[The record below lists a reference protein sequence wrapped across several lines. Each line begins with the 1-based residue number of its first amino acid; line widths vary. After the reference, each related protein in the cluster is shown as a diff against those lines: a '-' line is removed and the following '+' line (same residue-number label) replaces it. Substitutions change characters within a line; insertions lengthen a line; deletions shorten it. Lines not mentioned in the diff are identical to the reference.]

1 MQVGNKVQNFLHI
14 LVFDGSA
21 WNEHHELELSEE
33 MVPQLSAR
41 ARNVLFGG
49 LKVKTF
55 GELFALDVE
64 TVLGAKN
71 AGVKTVREILSL
83 RNAIFNA
90 GPGDWVRGN
99 AVVEEDEV
107 ALPLLTVPADTLIPM
122 HLLQGLST
130 RSRNALL
137 SLSPHPTVGM
147 LCRLDYK
154 TVKAMRGA
162 GNLVASEL
170 MSLRGKYVASEASD
184 TTATEEPSAA
194 DFGSLSE
201 MLLVLEGT
209 GLERSRQVLA
219 LAMGLLNVHERQTL
233 EECGRVLGV
242 TRERVRQIAVKIEK
256 RLFYFPRRKALYE
269 IEMLVRE
276 MFEANNREVVPETLV
291 VKVESAFGWTGTTV
305 FSFRCLLEYLGWKI
319 EDLHD
324 DRGWGWNEDG
334 RFDWVKTYVPPTLTE
349 RRRVAI
355 KKVLTDAG
363 YTGLT
368 LDEIYTACL
377 RDYPELEIA
386 KGNIRS
392 AMNFS
397 LDGENTR
404 IIPYDRGTRQNAGT
418 RYSLNVF
425 FHDERTRAVLER
437 AATQI
442 REYMEKT
449 GLGVV
454 SVWKASQAYQSELPC
469 PLPKLGFYMM
479 MRDFKSGGLV
489 YQDYPRIAYPGIKL
503 GENTFPW
510 MLYMYCMICRRPK
523 ASFAEIMYFFT
534 ECLGL
539 QPSIALSCAF
549 NSMGLKKAEDDQLAP
564 FVVKPP
570 VEGETPPSLFLPGI
584 RNYLDFSLIKL
595 PEKGVHYP
603 CFLDEDGHALTYPT
617 YAKLF
622 FLALVEKKFDFPAT
636 ELAGL
641 QDRGWCKV
649 NFKACHPVLLKAGS
663 QTRPTVSG
671 YWRGRF
677 RFNGDDYFVSDD
689 WEARNKSMFDR
700 WAARIASLAGITFE
714 PYDIKGMGT

>member
-1 MQVGNKVQNFLHI
+1 MQVGNKVQNFLPI

-33 MVPQLSAR
+33 MVPQLSVR
-41 ARNVLFGG
+41 ARNVLFRG

-55 GELFALDVE
+55 GELFALDSE
-64 TVLGAKN
+64 TVLRTKN
-71 AGVKTVREILSL
+71 AGIKTAGEILSL
-83 RNAIFNA
+83 RNEIFNA
-90 GPGDWVRGN
+90 GPGDWVRGE

-122 HLLQGLST
+122 HLLQGLSI

-201 MLLVLEGT
+201 MLLALEGS
-209 GLERSRQVLA
+209 GKERSRQILA

-276 MFEANNREVVPETLV
+276 TFEANNREVVPETLV

-305 FSFRCLLEYLGWKI
+305 FSFRCLLEYLGWKL
-319 EDLHD
+319 EELPEG
-324 DRGWGWNEDG
+324 RGWGWNEDG
-334 RFDWVKTYVPPTLTE
+334 RFDWVKTYRPLSINE
-349 RRRVAI
+349 RRRAAL
-355 KKVLTDAG
+355 KKILTDAG

-368 LDEIYTACL
+368 LDEIHAACL

-386 KGNIRS
+386 KGNIRG
-392 AMNFS
+392 AMNYA
-397 LDGENTR
+397 LDDENTR

-437 AATQI
+437 AATKI

-454 SVWKASQAYQSELPC
+454 SVWKASRTYQSELPR

-479 MRDFKSGGLV
+479 MRDFNSGELV

-595 PEKGVHYP
+595 PEKGPIHPY
-603 CFLDEDGHALTYPT
+603 FLDEDGRALTHGT
-617 YAKLF
+617 YAKIF
-622 FLALVEKKFDFPAT
+622 FRALEEKKFNFPAS

-641 QDRGWCKV
+641 QDRGWCKA
-649 NFKACHPVLLKAGS
+649 NFKAYHPVLRKAGAEKC
-663 QTRPTVSG
+663 PTVSG
-671 YWRGRF
+671 YFKERF
-677 RFNGDDYFVSDD
+677 LFNDEYYFVSDD

-714 PYDIKGMGT
+714 PYDIKGLGT